1 MESRLKDLKSV
12 MAVQTTSYNTKQ
24 MNKFLIDYISTIP
37 GVRVCKNKGNIYA
50 TKGESDAYPCV
61 VAHTDTVHDIEKEFH
76 VKRHK
81 DALYAINDKYERVG
95 IGGDDKVGIFVALQA
110 LINTDNIKV
119 AFFRDEEVGCVGSSV
134 ALMSFFSDVGFVLQ
148 CDRRGYAD
156 FVSSIYSTKLYSDEF
171 SQAVA
176 PYLAQYDRVEA
187 DGGLTDVYQL
197 TKNGLEVS
205 VANMSCGYYDPHTD
219 NEYIIISEVFRTA
232 DFVQDVIDNLGGTK
246 FTIKTAD
253 REVLSQW
260 ATSRY
265 HKYGGGSRYFDHY
278 YDDDFVDTES
288 NNVSN
293 TDDLVCMSCGTY
305 GELEYDETVQMHWC
319 HGCQDYISDDEVED
333 WTKDSFEGFYEEELL
348 EDTDEHG
355 DLPF

>member
-1 MESRLKDLKSV
+1 METRLSNLKSV
-12 MAVQTTSYNTKQ
+12 MAVQTTSYNTKK
-24 MNKFLIDYISTIP
+24 MNKFLIDYMSRMP
-37 GVRVCKNKGNIYA
+37 DVKVYKNKGNIYA
-50 TKGESDAYPCV
+50 TKGKSDAYPCV

-76 VKRHK
+76 VQRHK
-81 DALYAINDKYERVG
+81 DVLYAINEKYERVG

-110 LINTDNIKV
+110 LEKTDNIKV
-119 AFFRDEEVGCVGSSV
+119 AFFRDEEVGCVGSGV
-134 ALMSFFSDVGFVLQ
+134 ADMSFFSDVGFVLQ

-176 PYLAQYDRVEA
+176 PYLSQYDRVEA

-205 VANMSCGYYDPHTD
+205 VANMSCGYYDPHSE

-253 REVLSQW
+253 REVLSKW
-260 ATSRY
+260 AKSRY
-265 HKYGGGSRYFDHY
+265 YSYGDSWSYNDRYSDY
-278 YDDDFVDTES
+278 IDADVYDSKDD
-288 NNVSN
+288 
-293 TDDLVCMSCGTY
+293 TDDLVCTCCGTY
-305 GELEYDETVQMHWC
+305 GELEYDESVQMHWC
-319 HGCQDYISDDEVED
+319 HSCQDYIDDDDIED
-333 WTKDSFEGFYEEELL
+333 WTKDSYEGFYEDEIL
-348 EDTDEHG
+348 EDTDGHK